1 MRLIILFTSCVL
13 LASCT
18 GQLRIVG
25 PVDADVSDHF
35 TEIVEE
41 QIEWTDH
48 AQESAEVI
56 WNIIPP
62 IEEQAAEIVEQTDVI
77 EEATEHMIEVLDGA
91 TDEQLAPEIEEPL
104 RIDVATIDES
114 ADSIRESAAEI
125 IDYAALLR
133 AETEKLRLALEALDS
148 VNQEAHESVS
158 DIEQLEVNI
167 ADLESQLSEQEAEL
181 KRQAVRRLYTYLG
194 GMFAIGFLMVIA
206 GAVLM
211 IFVTKK
217 GGLLLMGI
225 GVLVITVSAALT
237 MYLEYVAI
245 AGLVILGLALLS
257 LVGYGIYMAV
267 KSNRAERAVAEQ
279 TELLEVVKQD
289 LSDESRKEIFG
300 DGMKRGL
307 ADDIQSKSTTKRV
320 AAHRATLRER
330 IEPTF
335 KKEQT

>member
-1 MRLIILFTSCVL
+1 MKLIILTSCVL
-13 LASCT
+13 LVGCT

-25 PVDADVSDHF
+25 PVDHDVSDHF

-41 QIEWTDH
+41 QIEWTDLS
-48 AQESAEVI
+48 QESTEVI
-56 WNIIPP
+56 WDIIPP
-62 IEEQAAEIVEQTDVI
+62 IEEQAHEIVEQTEVI
-77 EEATEHMIEVLDGA
+77 EEAVEHMTEVLDGA

-104 RIDVATIDES
+104 RVDVETIDES
-114 ADSIRESAAEI
+114 VESIAASAADI

-148 VNQEAHESVS
+148 VNHEAHDSLS

-167 ADLESQLSEQEAEL
+167 AALESQLSEQQAQL
-181 KRQAVRRLYTYLG
+181 KRQAIQRLYTYLG
-194 GMFAIGFLMVIA
+194 GMFAIGFLMVIG

-217 GGLLLMGI
+217 GGLLLMGM
-225 GVLVITVSAALT
+225 GVLVIAVSAALT

-245 AGLVILGLALLS
+245 AGLVILGLALSS

-307 ADDIQSKSTTKRV
+307 ADQIQSKSTAKRV
-320 AAHRATLRER
+320 AAQRAIMKER

-335 KKEQT
+335 KNE